1 MIKIKYALRF
11 LSRQKAFTLINIL
24 GLTLS
29 LACGIVLSRYLYRE
43 VTAESHAIDP
53 ETMLVAYQEN
63 GNFGRVT
70 SNSVQHLK
78 DYYNLDFGKKLDEFM
93 VEHSDF
99 ILYPEVSLSLNDQS
113 FFVNAMVVDS
123 LFLHFFDYKIE
134 GDRNAMTR
142 PDGCWVSR
150 RVIPKLGLDEQHA
163 IGTAFNLSNY
173 NFVIAGIFDE
183 PACKAIYTPDIMLSK
198 MATEFWERM
207 GSSVIR
213 IPKDADVDAFN
224 AYMLPLQADKR
235 KDKHIIFW
243 GEIRNHQFIRWN
255 TFYLDQT
262 SNAKWKENVMEHH
275 GNPTVDWILVAVML
289 LILVIGMMNFTNLYM
304 VYWQRRQREQ
314 GIRRVFGQK
323 AKSLFLEM
331 WTELFISTIVAVGIA
346 WLLVDLFTPWTNE
359 MLNDEVSATPFDL
372 VLTLGFLVLLPLISL
387 CYPFFQQLKS
397 STLVSLQQ
405 RVGSVQ
411 NLRSRTALLA
421 CQYLITFILVV
432 MAIWMQN
439 HLNFLLNS
447 PIGSTVDN
455 ILLAKPLH
463 IKEGYMTNE
472 GVTKM
477 EFVSNAKE
485 VEQMAKFYLAK
496 LKESALI
503 ENATVVDDQLPISQ
517 NRLEKFYNDKDED
530 FQLAEFHV
538 SPAWFDVFGVEL
550 LEGNLM
556 DSSDYQQ
563 RFSAPCWVVN
573 ETALRQLGYETKESG
588 MLRSEEGTGIAYD
601 TETQEIIFYGKDKMP
616 IIGII
621 KDHYT
626 GHRTLGITPCV
637 YWIDSSMD
645 RYAYPFSR
653 FAIKVK
659 PGHEKEIIELLEKIS
674 QELCPDQELEYH
686 WFREDVE
693 KLYEEDK
700 LMTEVYTLFS
710 GIAIVICCLGLLGLS
725 LFDIRQRYR
734 EIAIRKANGSH
745 RKDLYLLLARK
756 YLWVLVGTFVLS
768 IPISYLFIQRYTEEF
783 IECAPITPWIYLEA
797 LVLVVL
803 ITVLTLIYQ
812 MEKAARVNVS
822 KVIKSE

>member
-53 ETMLVAYQEN
+53 ETMLVAYQESDN
-63 GNFGRVT
+63 YGRRT
-70 SNSVQHLK
+70 HSTVQRLK
-78 DYYNLDFGKKLDEFM
+78 EYYSLDFGKKLDEFL
-93 VEHSDF
+93 VEYSDI

-113 FFVNAMVVDS
+113 FFVNGMVVDS

-183 PACKAIYTPDIMLSK
+183 PVCKTIYTPDIMLSK

-207 GSSVIR
+207 GSSLIR

-224 AYMLPLQADKR
+224 AYMLPLQEDER
-235 KDKHIIFW
+235 EDKHVAFW
-243 GEIRNHQFIRWN
+243 GDIKTHQFVRWS

-262 SNAKWKENVMEHH
+262 SNVSWKENVMEHH
-275 GNPTVDWILVAVML
+275 GNPTVDWILAAVML

-331 WTELFISTIVAVGIA
+331 WIELFISTVVAVGIA
-346 WLLVDLFTPWTNE
+346 WLLVDLLTPWTNE

-387 CYPFFQQLKS
+387 CYPFLRQLKS

-447 PIGSTVDN
+447 PIGVTVDN
-455 ILLAKPLH
+455 VLLAKPLH

-472 GVTKM
+472 EVTKM
-477 EFVSNAKE
+477 ELVSNAKE
-485 VEQMAKFYLAK
+485 VEQMAKVYLAK

-503 ENATVVDDQLPISQ
+503 EKAVVINELPLIQ
-517 NRLEKFYNDKDED
+517 NNVDKFYNDKDEEV
-530 FQLAEFHV
+530 QLTMFHV
-538 SPAWFDVFGVEL
+538 SPTWLDIFGVEFLEGKL
-550 LEGNLM
+550 LE
-556 DSSDYQQ
+556 DSDQSRQIVP
-563 RFSAPCWVVN
+563 SAWVVN

-588 MLRSEEGTGIAYD
+588 MLRSDNGTGVGFD
-601 TETQEIIFYGKDKMP
+601 EEKHELVFFGRDKMP
-616 IIGII
+616 IAAII
-621 KDHYT
+621 KDHYIS
-626 GHRTLGITPCV
+626 HRTLGITPCV
-637 YWIDSSMD
+637 YWFDSSMD
-645 RYAYPFSR
+645 RYCYDFCQ

-768 IPISYLFIQRYTEEF
+768 IPISYLLIQRYTEEF

>member
-29 LACGIVLSRYLYRE
+29 LACGMVLSRYLYRE

-53 ETMLVAYQEN
+53 ETVLVAYQESSSY
-63 GNFGRVT
+63 GRGMH
-70 SNSVQHLK
+70 SDVQELK
-78 DYYNLDFGKKLDEFM
+78 EYYSLDFGKKLDEFM
-93 VEHSDF
+93 VEYSDF
-99 ILYPEVSLSLNDQS
+99 ILYPEASLNLNGKN

-123 LFLHFFDYKIE
+123 LFLHFFDYQIE

-150 RVIPKLGLDEQHA
+150 RIIPKLGLDEQHA
-163 IGTAFNLSNY
+163 IGTAISMNEH
-173 NFVIAGIFDE
+173 NFVISGIFDE
-183 PACKAIYTPDIMLSK
+183 PSGKSIYTPDVMLSK
-198 MATEFWERM
+198 MAAKFWERM
-207 GSSVIR
+207 GSSFIR
-213 IPKDADVDAFN
+213 VPKGADVEAFN
-224 AYMLPLQADKR
+224 AYMSPLQEDKR
-235 KDKHIIFW
+235 EGKSMIFT
-243 GEIRNHQFIRWN
+243 GDIMNHQFIRWS

-262 SNAKWKENVMEHH
+262 SNVGWKENGMEHH
-275 GNPTVDWILVAVML
+275 GNPTVDWILAAVML

-314 GIRRVFGQK
+314 GVRRVFGQN

-331 WTELFISTIVAVGIA
+331 WTELFISTVVAVGIA
-346 WLLVDLFTPWTNE
+346 WLLVDLLTPWTNE
-359 MLNDEVSATPFDL
+359 MLNDEVSASPFDL

-387 CYPFFQQLKS
+387 CYPFFRQLKN

-411 NLRSRTALLA
+411 NLRSRTVLLA

-447 PIGSTVDN
+447 PIGVTVDN

-463 IKEGYMTNE
+463 IKAGYVMNEEGTILDY
-472 GVTKM
+472 
-477 EFVSNAKE
+477 VSNAKE
-485 VEQMAKFYLAK
+485 VAETAKVYLAK
-496 LKESALI
+496 LKESALVEKAAVI
-503 ENATVVDDQLPISQ
+503 SELPLMQNNVD
-517 NRLEKFYNDKDED
+517 KFYNDKDEEA
-530 FQLAEFHV
+530 QLTMFHV
-538 SPAWFDVFGVEL
+538 SPTWFDVFGVEL
-550 LEGNLM
+550 QEGMFM
-556 DSSDYQQ
+556 DDVDQPKMAP
-563 RFSAPCWVVN
+563 SAWIVN

-588 MLRSEEGTGIAYD
+588 MLRSDKGTGLGYD
-601 TETQEIIFYGKDKMP
+601 SEKRETVFYGRDKMP
-616 IIGII
+616 IAAVI

-626 GHRTLGITPCV
+626 GHRTLGVVPCV
-637 YWIDSSMD
+637 YWLDSAAE
-645 RYAYPFSR
+645 RYYYDSNQ
-653 FAIKVK
+653 FAIKVQ
-659 PGHEKEIIELLEKIS
+659 PGHEKEVIELLEKIS
-674 QELCPDQELEYH
+674 QEICPDQELEYH

-693 KLYEEDK
+693 KLYEEDRV
-700 LMTEVYTLFS
+700 MTEVYTLFS

-734 EIAIRKANGSH
+734 EIAIRKANGAH
-745 RKDLYLLLARK
+745 RRDLYLLLGKK
-756 YLWVLVGTFVLS
+756 YLWVLLGTFVLS
-768 IPISYLFIQRYTEEF
+768 IPVSYLLIQRYTEEF

-797 LVLVVL
+797 LALVVL

>member
-29 LACGIVLSRYLYRE
+29 LACGMVLSRYLYRE

-53 ETMLVAYQEN
+53 ETMLVAYQDHSSY
-63 GNFGRVT
+63 GRRT
-70 SNSVQHLK
+70 NQDVQSLK
-78 DYYNLDFGKKLDEFM
+78 DYYSLDFGKKLDEFM
-93 VEHSDF
+93 VEYSDF
-99 ILYPEVSLSLNDQS
+99 ILYPEMSLNLDDKS

-123 LFLHFFDYKIE
+123 LFLHFFDYQIE

-150 RVIPKLGLDEQHA
+150 RIIPKLGLDEQHA
-163 IGTAFNLSNY
+163 IGTTVNMKQY

-183 PACKAIYTPDIMLSK
+183 PACKSIYTPDVMLSK
-198 MATEFWERM
+198 MATKFWDRM

-213 IPKDADVDAFN
+213 VPKDADVEAFN
-224 AYMLPLQADKR
+224 AYMLPLQEDKR
-235 KDKHIIFW
+235 EDKHVAFW
-243 GEIRNHQFIRWN
+243 GEIKAHQFIRWS

-262 SNAKWKENVMEHH
+262 SNVGWKENGMEHH
-275 GNPTVDWILVAVML
+275 GNPTVDWILAAVML

-314 GIRRVFGQK
+314 GVRRVFGQN

-331 WTELFISTIVAVGIA
+331 WTELFISTVVAVGIA
-346 WLLVDLFTPWTNE
+346 WLLVDLLTPWTNE
-359 MLNDEVSATPFDL
+359 MLGDEVSASPFDL

-387 CYPFFQQLKS
+387 CYPFFRQLKS

-411 NLRSRTALLA
+411 NLRSRTVLLA

-439 HLNFLLNS
+439 HLDFLLNS
-447 PIGSTVDN
+447 PIGATVDN
-455 ILLAKPLH
+455 VLLIKPLH
-463 IKEGYMTNE
+463 IKEGYVMNE
-472 GVTKM
+472 EGTRM
-477 EFVSNAKE
+477 EHVSNAKE
-485 VEQMAKFYLAK
+485 MEETAKVYLAK
-496 LKESALI
+496 LKESALVEKAAVI
-503 ENATVVDDQLPISQ
+503 STLPLIQNQVD
-517 NRLEKFYNDKDED
+517 KFYNDKDEE
-530 FQLAEFHV
+530 FQFTMIHV
-538 SPAWFDVFGVEL
+538 SPTWFEIFGVGL
-550 LEGNLM
+550 QEGKPLG
-556 DSSDYQQ
+556 DVDQKAVP
-563 RFSAPCWVVN
+563 SAWVVN
-573 ETALRQLGYETKESG
+573 ETALRQLGYDTKESG
-588 MLRSEEGTGIAYD
+588 MLRSEDGTGVGFDA
-601 TETQEIIFYGKDKMP
+601 EKQELVFYGKDKMP
-616 IIGII
+616 IAAII
-621 KDHYT
+621 KDHYI
-626 GHRTLGITPCV
+626 GNRTLGVMPCV
-637 YWIDSSMD
+637 YWIDSSTE
-645 RYAYPFSR
+645 RYCYDFNQ

-700 LMTEVYTLFS
+700 VMTEVYTLFS

-734 EIAIRKANGSH
+734 EIAIRKANGAH
-745 RKDLYLLLARK
+745 RKDLYLLLGKK
-756 YLWVLVGTFVLS
+756 YLWVLLSTFVLS
-768 IPISYLFIQRYTEEF
+768 IPVSYLLIQRYTEEF
-783 IECAPITPWIYLEA
+783 IECAPVTPWIYLEA

-822 KVIKSE
+822 KVIKTE